1 MRTLSSVE
9 LLELWEKGS
18 AMHPLDRGLMVLNAA
33 LLENASDRV
42 ADWPLGRRNRS
53 LFELHRSCF
62 GPHIRGWCS
71 CAQCA
76 EPMEFAI
83 DVGDLMD
90 GGQSTEQIVV
100 FRNEVFRLPTSRD
113 LAAVIEAGDAST
125 AVMQLLRRCAISRDD
140 ASVWP
145 DEDVEAISRALSD
158 SDPMAETRVALRC
171 PSCGYE
177 SDEVLDIAGFVWA
190 EIESRAKRSLYEVH
204 VLASAYGWTEAEVL
218 SLSAARR
225 ASYLRMVQA

>member
-1 MRTLSSVE
+1 MY
-9 LLELWEKGS
+9 
-18 AMHPLDRGLMVLNAA
+18 PLDRGLMVLNAA
-33 LLENASDRV
+33 LPEKASDRV
-42 ADWPLGRRNRS
+42 VDWPLGRRNRS
-53 LFELHRSCF
+53 LFELYRSCF
-62 GPHIRGWCS
+62 GPHIRGQYS

-83 DVGDLMD
+83 DVCDLMD
-90 GGQSTEQIVV
+90 GGQSTGQNVM
-100 FRNEVFRLPTSRD
+100 FRDQVFRLPTSRD
-113 LAAVIEAGDAST
+113 LAAVIDANDAYT
-125 AVMQLLRRCAISRDD
+125 AATQLLRRCAISGYD

-145 DEDVEAISRALSD
+145 DEEVEAIGQALAD
-158 SDPMAETRVALRC
+158 SDPMAETRLALRC
-171 PSCGYE
+171 PSCGHE

-204 VLASAYGWTEAEVL
+204 LLASAYGWTEAEVL